1 MGDMHTVIVDNVG
14 KVIGRIAVGLQQNLI
29 LQLLIFHRDLSVNRV
44 LEGGRALQR
53 HFLTNNIGDSL
64 SQKPVYLFLRQIPA
78 VAVVTAADALLLVE
92 GVQPLFG
99 TEAVISLALF
109 HQLFRIGLVHILS
122 LALYIRAVFTAHIR
136 ALVMLQA
143 YHIQRAVDYLHS
155 AIHQPLL
162 VGVLDPQNEFP
173 ALGFGDQIFIK
184 RRSQITHMHKPGR
197 TRRIP
202 CSDFHVHFPFI
213 LP

>member
-1 MGDMHTVIVDNVG
+1 M
-14 KVIGRIAVGLQQNLI
+14 
-29 LQLLIFHRDLSVNRV
+29 
-44 LEGGRALQR
+44 
-53 HFLTNNIGDSL
+53 
-64 SQKPVYLFLRQIPA
+64 
-78 VAVVTAADALLLVE
+78 AVVTAAGALLLVE

-99 TEAVISLALF
+99 AEAVISLALF

-143 YHIQRAVDYLHS
+143 YHIQRAVNHIHR
-155 AIHQPLL
+155 AIHQ
-162 VGVLDPQNEFP
+162 PQNEFP
-173 ALGFGDQIFIK
+173 FLGFGDQIFIK